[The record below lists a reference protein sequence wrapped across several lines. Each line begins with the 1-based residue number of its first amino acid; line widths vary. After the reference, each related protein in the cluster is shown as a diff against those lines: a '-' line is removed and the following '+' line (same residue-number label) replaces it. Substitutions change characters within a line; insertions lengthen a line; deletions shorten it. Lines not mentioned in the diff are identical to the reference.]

1 MKKKILIT
9 GATGT
14 VGKEVLKQLL
24 TTNNHVSVVCRK
36 NSLKEFKNYLNK
48 IELVICDLSKK
59 EDFNNI
65 KNKYDVVI
73 HLAAIIP
80 PLADEKPSL
89 ARSVNTEGTTNLIQQ
104 IEKVS
109 PNAFF
114 MFSSSISV
122 YGDRLKH
129 PNIKTT
135 DPLSVSFGDE
145 YAQTKINAESALID
159 SNLNWTIFRLTAIM
173 GIKNHKMSGLMFH
186 MPLSTSI
193 EICTPSDTA
202 RAFVNGIEKQSE
214 LENKIFN
221 LGGGEK
227 CRTTY
232 YDFLSKNFELNG
244 LGKVDFPKK
253 AFADKNFHCG
263 YYEDGND
270 LEKITNFRKH
280 TLSDYYKMN
289 EQSIPIIQKLFA
301 SILKKIIKY
310 FILKQ
315 SEPLKA
321 YKEKD
326 EELIK
331 RFFI

>member
-1 MKKKILIT
+1 MKKKILLT
-9 GATGT
+9 GASGT

-24 TTNNHVSVVCRK
+24 TNNNHVSVICRK
-36 NSLKEFKNYLNK
+36 NSFKEFKNCLSR
-48 IELVICDLSKK
+48 IEIIICDLSKK

-65 KNKYDVVI
+65 NDKYDVVI

-80 PLADEKPSL
+80 PLADEKPFL
-89 ARSVNTEGTTNLIQQ
+89 AESVNTNGTINLIKQL
-104 IEKVS
+104 EKVS
-109 PNAFF
+109 PNAFL

-122 YGDRLKH
+122 YGDRLVN

-135 DPLSVSFGDE
+135 DPLSISFGDE
-145 YAQTKINAESALID
+145 YAKTKINAEKALIE
-159 SNLNWTIFRLTAIM
+159 SKLNWTIFRLTAIM
-173 GIKNHKMSGLMFH
+173 GVKNHKMSGLMFH

-202 RAFVNGIEKQSE
+202 RAFVNGIQKQSE

-263 YYEDGND
+263 YYEDGNK
-270 LEKITNFRKH
+270 LEKITKFRKH
-280 TLSDYYKMN
+280 TLADYYKMN
-289 EQSIPIIQKLFA
+289 ENSIPFIQKLSA

-321 YKEKD
+321 HKEKD